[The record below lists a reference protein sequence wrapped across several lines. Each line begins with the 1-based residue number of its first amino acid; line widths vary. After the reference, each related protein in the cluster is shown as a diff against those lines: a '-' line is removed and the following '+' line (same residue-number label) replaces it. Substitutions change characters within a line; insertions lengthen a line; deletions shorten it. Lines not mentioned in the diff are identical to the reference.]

1 MSGHSKW
8 STIKHKKGR
17 ADAKRGKIFTKIIR
31 EITVSAREG
40 GGDVDANPRLR
51 AAVQAAKAANMP
63 ADNVKRAI
71 QRGTGELPG
80 TTYEQVQYEGY
91 GPGGVAVLLEV
102 LTDNRNRTT
111 PEIRHLFSK
120 YGGNLG
126 ENGCVA
132 WVFDRKGTILVSRS
146 DDLDEDRMMEL
157 ALEAGAED
165 LDADDQDYYRIST
178 AVEDLHRVKDVLE
191 GQGIEVEAAQIEMEP
206 STTTRVEGKQAEQT
220 IRLLEAFDDHDDVQN
235 VWANFDIDDEVLA
248 TA

>member
-31 EITVSAREG
+31 EITVAARES
-40 GGDVDANPRLR
+40 GGDPDANPRLR
-51 AAVQAAKAANMP
+51 AAVQAGKAANMP

-80 TTYEQVQYEGY
+80 TAYEQVQYEGY

-111 PEIRHLFSK
+111 PEVRHLFAK
-120 YGGNLG
+120 NGGNLG
-126 ENGCVA
+126 ENGCVS
-132 WVFDRKGTILVSRS
+132 WVFERKGTILVPRGE
-146 DDLDEDRMMEL
+146 DLDEDRVMEL
-157 ALEAGAED
+157 VLEAEAED

-178 AVEDLHRVKDVLE
+178 AAEDLHRVKDYLE
-191 GQGIEVEAAQIEMEP
+191 EHGVTVEAAMLEMEP
-206 STTTRVEGKQAEQT
+206 SSTTRVEGKPARQV

-235 VWANFDIDDEVLA
+235 VWANFDIDDEILA
-248 TA
+248 SV